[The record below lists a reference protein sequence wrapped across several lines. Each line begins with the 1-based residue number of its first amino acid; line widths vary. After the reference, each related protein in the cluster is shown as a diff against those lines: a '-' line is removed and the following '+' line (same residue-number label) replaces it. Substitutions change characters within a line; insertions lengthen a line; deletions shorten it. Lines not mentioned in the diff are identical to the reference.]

1 MPKDWRQT
9 ESNIIDHQEI
19 ASKSRGKEKEE
30 VVNKLIGDQVSDSQL
45 MVLPIVGMGGLGKTT
60 LAQLVYNDPGVK
72 KHFQLQLWVCVS
84 DNFEVDLVAKSI
96 VEAKAKE
103 KSNSDKSEKSP
114 LGSSSDKSEKSQL
127 DRLKQ

>member
-1 MPKDWRQT
+1 
-9 ESNIIDHQEI
+9 
-19 ASKSRGKEKEE
+19 
-30 VVNKLIGDQVSDSQL
+30 
-45 MVLPIVGMGGLGKTT
+45 MGGLGKTT

-127 DRLKQ
+127 DRLKEAVSGKRYLLVLDDVWNHDANKWGKLKSCLQHGSSGSAVQC